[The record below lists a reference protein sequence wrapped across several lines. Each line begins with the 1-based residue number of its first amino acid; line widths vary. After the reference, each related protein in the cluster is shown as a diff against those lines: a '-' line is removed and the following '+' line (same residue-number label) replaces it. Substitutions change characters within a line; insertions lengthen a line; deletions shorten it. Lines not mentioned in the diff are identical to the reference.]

1 MRCIF
6 TTRWMCGCMICM
18 VHVACWLLYVAIA
31 TDARMQIGFMHYN
44 TEEEVDRVLEQLER
58 M

>member
-1 MRCIF
+1 
-6 TTRWMCGCMICM
+6 MICV